1 MGLNKPT
8 SGEILLDGIELD
20 NTNINKWHN
29 CISHVSQNIYI
40 SNIPIK
46 NNIAFGKK
54 NNEIDSLKI
63 DKISKMLN
71 LDNFLENLKDGLHSY
86 IGEAGNLIS
95 GGEKQKIALARA
107 LYKKFNTLILDE
119 ATSAMDNKSEEL
131 IMNEIFDIQNKTI
144 IIIAHRLTT
153 VKNCDIILEFESGKI
168 INEGTFN
175 ELLEKSPS
183 FREIAKNLK

>member
-8 SGEILLDGIELD
+8 SGEILVDGIVLN

-46 NNIAFGKK
+46 NNIAFEK

-71 LDNFLENLKDGLHSY
+71 LDNFIENLKDGLHSY
-86 IGEAGNLIS
+86 IGEAGN
-95 GGEKQKIALARA
+95 
-107 LYKKFNTLILDE
+107 
-119 ATSAMDNKSEEL
+119 
-131 IMNEIFDIQNKTI
+131 
-144 IIIAHRLTT
+144 
-153 VKNCDIILEFESGKI
+153 
-168 INEGTFN
+168 
-175 ELLEKSPS
+175 
-183 FREIAKNLK
+183 